1 MKLRLLL
8 TLALS
13 LLVVGA
19 VSTFAVT
26 RVVDRASEAEQVAE
40 GCSGHEGE
48 GEAEDAEREGGAKCE
63 SVADMGRELQEPA
76 DALLARDL
84 FGSDKDVDY
93 AKAFDAAADDG
104 AALGRTT
111 RRRDPRAAKARWSFQ
126 GPASIGG
133 RVLDIAVDP
142 RDKDTLFI
150 ATATGGVWKSTDAG
164 STFQPAWPD
173 DQTLSIGALA
183 ITPSGVLYA
192 GTGEAGPGGGPVPH
206 RRQGPDPP
214 PPPPP

>member
-1 MKLRLLL
+1 MKLRVAL
-8 TLALS
+8 TALIS
-13 LLVVGA
+13 LLA
-19 VSTFAVT
+19 VAALATQLARGGGHRAV
-26 RVVDRASEAEQVAE
+26 ACA
-40 GCSGHEGE
+40 
-48 GEAEDAEREGGAKCE
+48 AEREGAEAARCE
-63 SVADMGRELQEPA
+63 SLADMGRALQEPA
-76 DALLARDL
+76 DALLARDET
-84 FGSDKDVDY
+84 GSDPNANFADL
-93 AKAFDAAADDG
+93 FEQAAARS
-104 AALGRTT
+104 ASIGRTT
-111 RRRDPRAAKARWSFQ
+111 ARVDPAAPGAAWQFQ
-126 GPASIGG
+126 GPSSIGG

-142 RDKDTLFI
+142 AQQDTIYI

-173 DQTLSIGALA
+173 NLTLAIGALA